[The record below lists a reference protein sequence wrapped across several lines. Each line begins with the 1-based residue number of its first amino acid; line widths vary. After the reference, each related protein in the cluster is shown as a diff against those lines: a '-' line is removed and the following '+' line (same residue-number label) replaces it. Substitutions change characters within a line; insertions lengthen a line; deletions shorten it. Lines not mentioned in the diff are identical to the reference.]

1 MKIFELFEE
10 ISPGVLFEEQGTSGS
25 SGNGS
30 SSGADAGSSDS
41 GGDSG
46 AGNSNGDSDST
57 GSSQSNGTTTSGN
70 VASVIYP
77 LGSLIHRPYFN
88 YIRPTKKSCKHG
100 KNKDGTCKKK
110 SGKKS

>member
-1 MKIFELFEE
+1 MKIYELFEE

-30 SSGADAGSSDS
+30 GSGTDAGGSDS
-41 GGDSG
+41 GGSSG
-46 AGNSNGDSDST
+46 AGNSNGDSSSS
-57 GSSQSNGTTTSGN
+57 GSSQSDGTTTSGN
-70 VASVIYP
+70 IASVIYP
-77 LGSLIHRPYFN
+77 LGSVIRRPYFN